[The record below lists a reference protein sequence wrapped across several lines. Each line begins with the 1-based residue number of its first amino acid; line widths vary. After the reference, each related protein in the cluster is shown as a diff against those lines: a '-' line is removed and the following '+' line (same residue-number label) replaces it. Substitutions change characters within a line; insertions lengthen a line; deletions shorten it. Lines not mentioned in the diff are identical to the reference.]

1 MAYVSLAKKSIS
13 LKVLFAITLSIV
25 SVTAFGQSRIVCD
38 PVNKYAKGKTSIWP
52 EPYLSEKGLLCFDV
66 TGWTGFDGQNCVFR
80 NGEQAQWGAVVLM
93 ADDGKSLGRGY
104 TYFRV
109 DKPKVSNELIS
120 YRIMWRRSGDWKL
133 SQDIQI
139 NRLTGKAISYFT
151 DEHGGESY
159 DCRLEKR
166 KI

>member
-1 MAYVSLAKKSIS
+1 MAYFSLAKKSTS
-13 LKVLFAITLSIV
+13 LKVIFSIMLVVV
-25 SVTAFGQSRIVCD
+25 SAMAFGQSRIVCD
-38 PVNKYAKGKTSIWP
+38 PIAKDSKRWTSIWP
-52 EPYLSEKGLLCFDV
+52 EPYLSEKGELCFDV
-66 TGWTGFDGQNCVFR
+66 KGWTGFKGQNCVVR
-80 NGEQAQWGAVVLM
+80 NGERIHWEAILIMFIDGQSVGR
-93 ADDGKSLGRGY
+93 DD

-109 DKPKVSNELIS
+109 DKPTVSSELIS
-120 YRIMWRRSGDWKL
+120 YQIMWRRSQDWRL
-133 SQDIQI
+133 LQNIHI